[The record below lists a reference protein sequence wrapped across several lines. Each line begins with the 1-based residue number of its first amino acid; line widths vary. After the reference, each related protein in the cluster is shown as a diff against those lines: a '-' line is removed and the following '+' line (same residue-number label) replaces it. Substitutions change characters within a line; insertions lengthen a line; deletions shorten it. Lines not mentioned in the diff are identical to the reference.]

1 MVGQN
6 EPNRKCLMNLR
17 STLYLFPCMVFL
29 TALICDTSATQEMT
43 SSNNQ
48 SEKEIATF
56 AGGCFWCV
64 ESDFDQ
70 VPGVIR
76 TISGYTGGTLA
87 NPSYK
92 QVASG
97 GTGHVEAVQ
106 IVYDPNVIS
115 FETLLDVFW
124 HSVDPTDEHGQFCDR
139 GESYI
144 TGVFANSLEQKRLAE
159 FSKQEL
165 AESGTLEKPVAT
177 LIKMAGPFYPAE
189 DYHQDYYKK
198 NPIRYE
204 LYRFRC
210 GRDRRLRDI
219 WGEEAHRGITKK

>member
-1 MVGQN
+1 
-6 EPNRKCLMNLR
+6 
-17 STLYLFPCMVFL
+17 MVFL

-92 QVASG
+92 QVVSG

-144 TGVFANSLEQKRLAE
+144 TGVFANSSEQKRLAD

>member
-1 MVGQN
+1 
-6 EPNRKCLMNLR
+6 
-17 STLYLFPCMVFL
+17 MVFL

-92 QVASG
+92 QVVSG

-198 NPIRYE
+198 SPIRYE

-210 GRDRRLRDI
+210 GRDRRLRNI
-219 WGEEAHRGITKK
+219 WGEEAHLGITKK